1 MAEIAPSI
9 LSADFARLGDEVAAV
24 RRAGVRMIHVDVMD
38 GHFVPN
44 ISIGV
49 PVVASLRKATDL
61 FLDCHLMIS
70 DPDAYAPAFVAAG
83 AQNVTI
89 HQEATRH
96 LHRSLQLIKDHGAQ
110 AGVALNPATPV
121 ETLDHVLD
129 MVDLVLVMSVNPGF
143 GGQKFLPLALSK
155 IVQLAELRQALGL
168 SFKIEVDGGVDE
180 SNIAELTR
188 AGCDIFV
195 AGSSIFGT
203 PDAAQAV
210 KSLRERVASAHAV
223 HV

>member
-9 LSADFARLGDEVAAV
+9 LAADFARLGDDVAAV
-24 RRAGVRMIHVDVMD
+24 QRAGVKIIHVDVMD

-49 PVVASLRKATDL
+49 PVVASLRKATGL
-61 FLDCHLMIS
+61 YLDCHLMIEN
-70 DPDAYAPAFVAAG
+70 PDAFTPAFIAAG

-96 LHRSLQLIKDHGAQ
+96 LHRSLQLIKDHGAH

-143 GGQKFLPLALSK
+143 GGQKFLPLAISK
-155 IVQLAELRQALGL
+155 IEQLAELRQALGL
-168 SFKIEVDGGVDE
+168 SFKIEVDGGIDT

-188 AGCDIFV
+188 AGADIFV

-210 KSLRERVASAHAV
+210 ESLKERIAGAQVV

>member
-9 LSADFARLGDEVAAV
+9 LSADFARLGDSVETVE
-24 RRAGVRMIHVDVMD
+24 RAGVKMIHVDVMD

-44 ISIGV
+44 ISIGL

-61 FLDCHLMIS
+61 FLDCHLMIEN
-70 DPDAYAPAFVAAG
+70 PDSYTPAFIAAG
-83 AQNVTI
+83 GQNITI

-96 LHRSLQLIKDHGAQ
+96 LHRSLQLIKDHGTQ

-155 IVQLAELRQALGL
+155 IEQLAELRQALGL
-168 SFKIEVDGGVDE
+168 SFKIEVDGGVDAG
-180 SNIAELTR
+180 NIDELTR

-195 AGSSIFGT
+195 AGSSVFGT
-203 PDAAQAV
+203 PDPAQAV
-210 KSLRERVASAHAV
+210 KSLKERIAGAHVV